1 MKKTAPSTPELPTA
15 SDASPSLHWPEKTE
29 TRCLRCDLSPTD
41 RDKYGRE
48 SAELVHAITRLED
61 QKKAS
66 ASSYKAGI
74 DEKAARLKRISG
86 YVTEGWEERP
96 IKCEWRFECSG
107 IDSAT
112 GEPIY
117 HPEKKALV
125 RLDTMEVIEVCDIS
139 GDERQMA
146 LPMEEQKPAEEPA
159 ASYEDDED

>member
-1 MKKTAPSTPELPTA
+1 MKNKKSDGHAPKTEEEAAPTQMNWTP
-15 SDASPSLHWPEKTE
+15 KTE
-29 TRCLRCDLSPTD
+29 TRCLRCDLNPTD

-86 YVTEGWEERP
+86 YVSEGWEERQ

-107 IDSAT
+107 IDST
-112 GEPIY
+112 SNEPIY
-117 HPEKKALV
+117 HPEKKALI
-125 RLDTMEVIEVCDIS
+125 RLDTMEVIEVCDITNE
-139 GDERQMA
+139 ERQMA
-146 LPMEEQKPAEEPA
+146 LPIEEKPAEAEPGN
-159 ASYEDDED
+159 EDDED